1 MASLLHAPSYAHS
14 FSGNINNA
22 SVPDLLHQFELGV
35 MKRAFLNVLI
45 AIASQEKPAM
55 LLAANKK
62 AIFAQARATEQR
74 HLAEKAVLR
83 GAGLL
88 KKQPIVN
95 KEMKRRM
102 QVRAV
107 KSYIVYYHC
116 K

>member
-1 MASLLHAPSYAHS
+1 MWSPFACSTIRSL
-14 FSGNINNA
+14 SGNINNA

-35 MKRAFLNVLI
+35 MKRAFLNLLI

-55 LLAANKK
+55 LLAANKR

-74 HLAEKAVLR
+74 HKAEKALLR

-88 KKQPIVN
+88 KKQPIIN

-107 KSYIVYYHC
+107 KSYVVYHPC